1 MSETN
6 IVRRRERSGT
16 ENQAKSSVLMD
27 AELGVIT
34 DVKKL
39 VVGDGNKK
47 GGYTLTPD
55 NIVAVWPDQ
64 TDAGSPLSLAWW
76 IKRAGGAE
84 TKLRLPAGA
93 YNIQDDLTVPS
104 NIYLDIDKGAVLN
117 IAAGKTLTLNCEIGA
132 DVQPV
137 FSGGGAVAENYIRRL
152 VVNENLVS
160 HRRHL
165 WHEGKRDEKTGTV
178 QDDYGIRH
186 YVLYSDLF
194 EIKPS
199 AAYVIKT
206 WGSGCF
212 ASLLFFNQDKEY
224 ISYCWPDHADE
235 QKGYSFTTPGNAAYI
250 SINSYLPN
258 KEDPG
263 HYLKTSISDLGWKH
277 LYKLEKGV
285 VATAFSQSLRDVQE
299 PDSITPD
306 DRPKNNPEAA
316 RQLVSCAES
325 YIHPSR
331 WTYSVDFHSNDP
343 NTDEGPSYEELF
355 ETVGGERKARID
367 CMTLIQLAVN
377 GIPYFQSK
385 YFNAAFLWR
394 GAAAACYSWG
404 KYAKWNYFADFA
416 RWCYHNGWEIH
427 PGINYDNL
435 QAGDLIFWGGN
446 PAKSTNEEFT
456 VGGFRSIDHVGMYTG
471 RWVRDPDRNDE
482 LHPQTIE
489 IQMESPVVVNRFID
503 EYSEDAALT
512 SHSTQWIQMFA
523 RVPLETAFTEY
534 DSAFNTDNVI
544 YSSYYKPSVYAIG
557 NGKPLK
563 IDIYGR
569 NYAVWTLGGVSAE
582 TGAFYETN
590 NRIRSGYIPYGCNYK
605 NTAALQQCGF
615 ISAAWHYYD
624 ADLSW
629 LGSTDPGSGVK
640 YVVLVFK
647 KSDESEITA
656 ADMKKFNETTAV
668 QKIGRDTIT
677 NGKYPPGFHTYAHIE
692 TVVPDGARL
701 DRWNGKYAYTE
712 DGVTWTE
719 LPESDQTKLN
729 ALRIGDGENNI
740 YVPNAQYVKLMR
752 QAMDY

>member
-1 MSETN
+1 
-6 IVRRRERSGT
+6 
-16 ENQAKSSVLMD
+16 MD

-39 VVGDGNKK
+39 IVGDGNKA
-47 GGYTLTPD
+47 GGYPLTPD
-55 NIVAVWPDQ
+55 NVVAAWPDQ
-64 TDAGSPLSLAWW
+64 TDAASPLSLAWW
-76 IKRAGGAE
+76 INRAGGAE
-84 TKLRLPAGA
+84 TKLRLTAGA

-104 NIYLDIDKGAVLN
+104 NIYLDIDKGAVIN
-117 IAAGKTLTLNCEIGA
+117 IASGKTLTLNCEIGV

-137 FSGGGAVAENYIRRL
+137 FSGDGAVTENYIRRL

-165 WHEGKRDEKTGTV
+165 WHEGKRDEKTGAILS
-178 QDDYGIRH
+178 DPKIHR
-186 YVLYSDLF
+186 YVLYSDFF

-199 AAYVIKT
+199 VTYTIKA
-206 WGSGCF
+206 WADGCH

-224 ISYCWPDHADE
+224 ISHYWPQQTDE

-325 YIHPSR
+325 YKHPSR
-331 WTYSVDFHSNDP
+331 WIYSGKLHENDKD
-343 NTDEGPSYEELF
+343 TVEGPPYEDLF

-367 CMTLIQLAVN
+367 CMTLMQLALN

-385 YFNAAFLWR
+385 YFNESFSWR
-394 GAAAACYSWG
+394 GTAAACYSWG
-404 KYAKWNYFADFA
+404 KYAKRIYFADFA
-416 RWCYHNGWEIH
+416 RWCYHNGWEID

-435 QAGDLIFWGGN
+435 QAGDLVFWGGN
-446 PAKSTNEEFT
+446 PASPVYEDFAI
-456 VGGFRSIDHVGMYTG
+456 GGFRAITHVGMYTG
-471 RWVRDPDRNDE
+471 RWVRDPDRNNE

-489 IQMESPVVVNRFID
+489 IQMESPVVVNRFVD
-503 EYSEDAALT
+503 RSVEYL
-512 SHSTQWIQMFA
+512 QMFA

-544 YSSYYKPSVYAIG
+544 YSSYYKPSVYAVG

-569 NYAVWTLGGVSAE
+569 NYAVWTRGGVRAE
-582 TGAFYETN
+582 TGVFYETN
-590 NRIRSGYIPYGCNYK
+590 DRIRSGYIPYGCNYK
-605 NTAALQQCGF
+605 NRDLLEQNGF
-615 ISAAWHYYD
+615 VAPAWHFYD
-624 ADLSW
+624 ANLSW
-629 LGSTDPGSGVK
+629 LGASDPGSGAK
-640 YVVLVFK
+640 YVVITFK
-647 KSDESEITA
+647 KTDGSEITA
-656 ADMKKFNETTAV
+656 ADLKKFNEMTAI
-668 QKIGRDTIT
+668 QKTWRDTIT

-692 TVVPDGARL
+692 TIIPSGAYL
-701 DRWNGKYAYTE
+701 DRRNGRYAYTE
-712 DGVTWTE
+712 DGLTWTE
-719 LPESDQTKLN
+719 LPESDQAKLN
-729 ALRIGDGENNI
+729 ALRIGDGENNV
-740 YVPNAQYVKLMR
+740 YVPNAQYVRLMR
-752 QAMDY
+752 QAMD

>member
-16 ENQAKSSVLMD
+16 ETQAKSSVLMD

-55 NIVAVWPDQ
+55 NVVAVWPDQ

-84 TKLRLPAGA
+84 TKLRLTAGA

-104 NIYLDIDKGAVLN
+104 NIYLDIDKGAVIN
-117 IAAGKTLTLNCEIGA
+117 IASGKTLTLNCEIGA

-137 FSGGGAVAENYIRRL
+137 FSGGGAVTENYIRRL
-152 VVNENLVS
+152 VVNENLIS
-160 HRRHL
+160 HKRHL
-165 WHEGKRDEKTGTV
+165 WHEGKRDEKTGAILSDPT
-178 QDDYGIRH
+178 IRR
-186 YVLYSDLF
+186 YVLYSDFF

-199 AAYVIKT
+199 VTYTIKA
-206 WGSGCF
+206 WADSCF
-212 ASLLFFNQDKEY
+212 ASLLFFSQDKEY
-224 ISYCWPDHADE
+224 ISHYWPQQTDE
-235 QKGYSFTTPGNAAYI
+235 QKGYSFIAPENTAYI

-263 HYLKTSISDLGWKH
+263 HYLRTSIRELGWKH

-285 VATAFSQSLRDVQE
+285 VATAFSTAYRDLQE
-299 PDSITPD
+299 PDYIAPD

-325 YIHPSR
+325 YKHPSR
-331 WTYSVDFHSNDP
+331 WTYSSNLHVNDQ
-343 NTDEGPSYEELF
+343 NTVEGPPYEDLF

-367 CMTLIQLAVN
+367 CMTIMQLALN

-385 YFNAAFLWR
+385 YFNESFSWR
-394 GAAAACYSWG
+394 GTAAACYSWG

-446 PAKSTNEEFT
+446 PASPVYEDFAI
-456 VGGFRSIDHVGMYTG
+456 GGFRAITHVGMYTG

-489 IQMESPVVVNRFID
+489 VQMESPVVVNRFVD
-503 EYSEDAALT
+503 RSVEY
-512 SHSTQWIQMFA
+512 IQMFA

-544 YSSYYKPSVYAIG
+544 YSSYYKPSVYAVG

-569 NYAVWTLGGVSAE
+569 NYAVWTLGGVRAE
-582 TGAFYETN
+582 TGLFYETKD
-590 NRIRSGYIPYGCNYK
+590 RIRSNYIPYACTYK
-605 NTAALQQCGF
+605 NKDLLEQNGF
-615 ISAAWHYYD
+615 VSPAWHFYD
-624 ADLSW
+624 ADLCW
-629 LGSTDPGSGVK
+629 LGTTDPGSSAK
-640 YVVLVFK
+640 YSVITFK
-647 KSDESEITA
+647 KTDGSEITA
-656 ADMKKFNETTAV
+656 ADLKKFNKMTAV
-668 QKIGRDTIT
+668 QKTGRDTIT
-677 NGKYPPGFHTYAHIE
+677 NGKYSQGFYTCAHIE
-692 TVVPDGARL
+692 TIIPSGAYL
-701 DRWNGKYAYTE
+701 DRRNGRYAYTE
-712 DGVTWTE
+712 DGLTWTE
-719 LPESDQTKLN
+719 LPESDQAKLN
-729 ALRIGDGENNI
+729 ALRIGDGENNV
-740 YVPNAQYVKLMR
+740 YVPNAQHVKLMR